1 LKRIPSGA
9 RFNIFLATGNG
20 EGGQAVDN
28 GNTVCCTASQHQTA
42 VKGIALDR

>member
-9 RFNIFLATGNG
+9 RFNIFEQQKMVKEAKEVVNG
-20 EGGQAVDN
+20 T
-28 GNTVCCTASQHQTA
+28 TVRCAASQHQTA